1 MSTPVLNNGLFLRDT
16 NYKVSS
22 HVDSY
27 HLVNM
32 LKSSEPMDLGP
43 VDLWAMSQ
51 KVEMPLYQ
59 MASFGGKNTILVDNP
74 RGEYKWQTPVVQD
87 LPYIV
92 ENIETGN
99 NLLGQDGTT
108 FKIKLNKRSFGHG
121 DIITYDKYKGEELF
135 ITADDILPAGDGF
148 IYTVQLVNK
157 NNVASL
163 DKAYL
168 KPGTKFFR
176 KGSAR
181 GEYGEKFSDIGE
193 LSAGFREYYNF
204 VGGAEAHVHYSVS
217 SRAEMMM
224 KGGMNADGT
233 VPVTEIWRSFD
244 ANIAKDPSLTNIDAM
259 VSKMG
264 KDYIKKA
271 YDNGDLSRTFVTKM
285 EAAHLSKIAND
296 IETYLM
302 WGKGG
307 RIKQDGP
314 DDIRL
319 SVGLWDQLDNSF
331 KRIYNKS
338 GFSLELFRSEIFNFY
353 NGKVDF
359 KGPDP
364 SRQIIVQTGMAGMK
378 MVNEAIKKEAF
389 NIAGASAGQNNALFT
404 DMSKA
409 GIGAISGNN
418 AMDLNFGFA
427 FTSYTIPFLA
437 NVKFVLNPAFDNVHT
452 NDIENPI
459 IDGFP
464 LSSYNFIVFD
474 ITDNTNDN
482 IFLLKMKWDSELK
495 WFYQNGTMD
504 YMGRSQGFAS
514 VGNFNGYRVFMSQ
527 MMPSIWVKDPT
538 KVLKIVMRNPITG
551 GSF

>member
-1 MSTPVLNNGLFLRDT
+1 MATPVLNNGLFLRDT

-27 HLVNM
+27 HLANM
-32 LKSSEPMDLGP
+32 LKSSEPMNLGP
-43 VDLWAMSQ
+43 VDLWAMTQ

-59 MASFGGKNTILVDNP
+59 MASFGGKNTIQVNNA
-74 RGEYKWQTPVVQD
+74 RGEYKWQVPVVQD
-87 LPYIV
+87 LPYTTEDV
-92 ENIETGN
+92 ESAAQPGA
-99 NLLGQDGTT
+99 DGTT
-108 FKIKLNKRSFGHG
+108 FKIKLNKRIFGHG
-121 DIITYDKYKGEELF
+121 DIITYDKYNGVELY
-135 ITADDILPAGDGF
+135 ITAEDILPAGDGF
-148 IYTVQLVNK
+148 IYTVQIVNNDNTKYFDK
-157 NNVASL
+157 N
-163 DKAYL
+163 YL
-168 KPGTKFFR
+168 KPGTKYFR

-193 LSAGFREYYNF
+193 ISSGFREFYNF
-204 VGGAEAHVHYSVS
+204 VGGAEAHVHYSIS
-217 SRAEMMM
+217 SRAELMM

-244 ANIAKDPSLTNIDAM
+244 KNLDPAVASLDQM
-259 VSKMG
+259 VAKMG
-264 KDYIKKA
+264 KDYIRKA
-271 YDNGDLSRTFVTKM
+271 YENGNLSRSFVTNL
-285 EAAHLSKIAND
+285 EAAHLSKIATD

-302 WGKGG
+302 WGQGG
-307 RIKQDGP
+307 RVKQDGP

-319 SVGLWDQLDNSF
+319 SVGLWKQLDNSF
-331 KRIYNKS
+331 KRIYNKGS
-338 GFSLELFRSEIFNFY
+338 FNLELFRSEIFNFY

-364 SRQIIVQTGMAGMK
+364 KRQIIVQTGMAGMR
-378 MVNEAIKKEAF
+378 MVNEAIKKEALG
-389 NIAGASAGQNNALFT
+389 AGLLVQAA
-404 DMSKA
+404 D
-409 GIGAISGNN
+409 IGAITGQG
-418 AMDLNFGFA
+418 MDLNFGFA

-482 IFLLKMKWDSELK
+482 IYLLKLQWDNELK

-504 YMGRSQGFAS
+504 YMGRSQGFQSA
-514 VGNFNGYRVFMSQ
+514 GMFNGYRVFMTQ
-527 MMPSIWVKDPT
+527 TMPAIWVKDPT

>member
-32 LKSSEPMDLGP
+32 LKNTEPMDLGP
-43 VDLWAMSQ
+43 VDLWAMTQ

-59 MASFGGKNTILVDNP
+59 MASFGGKNTILVDNA

-92 ENIETGN
+92 EDVEPTNST
-99 NLLGQDGTT
+99 LGIDGTT
-108 FKIKLNKRSFGHG
+108 FKIKLNKRAFGHG
-121 DIITYDKYKGEELF
+121 DIITYDKYKGLEMY
-135 ITADDILPAGDGF
+135 IVADDILPGADGF
-148 IYTVQLVNK
+148 IYTVQLVN
-157 NNVASL
+157 NNSTASL
-163 DKAYL
+163 DKKYL

-181 GEYGEKFSDIGE
+181 GEYGERFSDIGE
-193 LSAGFREYYNF
+193 LNAGFREYYNF

-217 SRAEMMM
+217 SRAELMM
-224 KGGMNADGT
+224 KGGLNADGT

-244 ANIAKDPSLTNIDAM
+244 SNLANDPSLTNIDAM
-259 VSKMG
+259 VNKMG

-271 YDNGDLSRTFVTKM
+271 YDNGTLTRTFLTKM
-285 EAAHLSKIAND
+285 EAAHLSKVAND

-302 WGKGG
+302 WGQGG
-307 RIKQDGP
+307 KIKQDGP

-319 SVGLWDQLDNSF
+319 SVGLWGQLDNSF
-331 KRIYNKS
+331 KRVYNKS

-353 NGKVDF
+353 NGKIEM

-364 SRQIIVQTGMAGMK
+364 QRQIIVQTGMAGMRLI
-378 MVNEAIKKEAF
+378 NEAIKKEAF
-389 NIAGASAGQNNALFT
+389 TANLGSSYTGLVANMDKSGV
-404 DMSKA
+404 
-409 GIGAISGNN
+409 GAISGNN

-459 IDGFP
+459 IDGYP

-482 IFLLKMKWDSELK
+482 IYLLKLKWDSEMK

-504 YMGRSQGFAS
+504 YMGRTQGFAS
-514 VGNFNGYRVFMSQ
+514 SGNFNGYRVFMTQ
-527 MMPSIWVKDPT
+527 TMPSIWVKDPT

>member
-16 NYKVSS
+16 TYKVSS

-27 HLVNM
+27 HLQNM
-32 LKSSEPMDLGP
+32 LRNTEPMDLGP
-43 VDLWAMSQ
+43 VDLWAMTQ

-59 MASFGGKNTILVDNP
+59 MASFGGKNTIMVDNA
-74 RGEYKWQTPVVQD
+74 RGEYKWQTPIVQD

-92 ENIETGN
+92 EDVEPTATS
-99 NLLGQDGTT
+99 LGADGTN
-108 FKIKLNKRSFGHG
+108 FKIKLNRRMFGHG
-121 DIITYDKYKGEELF
+121 DIITYDKYKGLELYVSP
-135 ITADDILPAGDGF
+135 IEDILPSADGF
-148 IYTVQLVNK
+148 VYTVQLVN
-157 NNVASL
+157 NNNTATL
-163 DKAYL
+163 DKKYL

-181 GEYGEKFSDIGE
+181 GEYGERFSDIE
-193 LSAGFREYYNF
+193 LSNGFREFYNF
-204 VGGAEAHVHYSVS
+204 VGGAEAHVHYSIS
-217 SRAEMMM
+217 SRADMML
-224 KGGMNADGT
+224 KGGLNADGT
-233 VPVTEIWRSFD
+233 VPVTEIWRTFD
-244 ANIAKDPSLTNIDAM
+244 KGLDPSITRIDDM
-259 VSKMG
+259 VKTMG
-264 KDYIKKA
+264 KDWVKKS
-271 YDNGDLSRTFVTKM
+271 YDNGNLTRSFVTNL
-285 EAAHLSKIAND
+285 EAAHLSKVAND

-302 WGKGG
+302 WGQGG

-319 SVGLWDQLDNSF
+319 SVGLWSQLDNSY
-331 KRIYNKS
+331 KRIYNKYT
-338 GFSLELFRSEIFNFY
+338 FSLELFRSEIFNFY
-353 NGKVDF
+353 NGKVEF

-364 SRQIIVQTGMAGMK
+364 NRQIIVQTGMAGMR
-378 MVNEAIKKEAF
+378 MVNEGIKKEAF
-389 NIAGASAGQNNALFT
+389 STAGTGTALYANM
-404 DMSKA
+404 DKS
-409 GIGAISGNN
+409 GIGAISGT

-459 IDGFP
+459 IDGYP

-482 IFLLKMKWDSELK
+482 IYLLKLKWDSEMK

-514 VGNFNGYRVFMSQ
+514 SGQFNGYRVYMTQ
-527 MMPSIWVKDPT
+527 TMPSIWVKDPT
-538 KVLKIVMRNPITG
+538 KVLKIVMRNPVTG

>member
-1 MSTPVLNNGLFLRDT
+1 
-16 NYKVSS
+16 
-22 HVDSY
+22 
-27 HLVNM
+27 
-32 LKSSEPMDLGP
+32 MDLGP
-43 VDLWAMSQ
+43 VDLWAMTQ

-59 MASFGGKNTILVDNP
+59 MASFGGKNTISVDNA
-74 RGEYKWQTPVVQD
+74 RGEYKWQTPIVQD
-87 LPYIV
+87 LPYVV
-92 ENIETGN
+92 EDVEPGIAV
-99 NLLGQDGTT
+99 LGQDGTT
-108 FKIKLNKRSFGHG
+108 FKIKLNKRAYGHG
-121 DIITYDKYKGEELF
+121 DIITYDKYKGAELY
-135 ITADDILPAGDGF
+135 ITADDILPSGDGF
-148 IYTVQLVNK
+148 IYTVQLVNNDNLK
-157 NNVASL
+157 SL
-163 DKAYL
+163 SKAYL

-217 SRAEMMM
+217 SRAELMM

-244 ANIAKDPSLTNIDAM
+244 SNIAKDPSLTNIDAM

-264 KDYIKKA
+264 KEYIKKA
-271 YDNGDLSRTFVTKM
+271 YDNGTLTRSFVTKM
-285 EAAHLSKIAND
+285 ESAHLTKIAND
-296 IETYLM
+296 IESYLM
-302 WGKGG
+302 WGQGG

-319 SVGLWDQLDNSF
+319 SVGLWSQLDNSF

-338 GFSLELFRSEIFNFY
+338 SFNLELFRSEIFNFY

-364 SRQIIVQTGMAGMK
+364 NRQIIVQTGMAGMK

-389 NIAGASAGQNNALFT
+389 NTVGSGLVANIDKSG
-404 DMSKA
+404 M
-409 GIGAISGNN
+409 GAISGTN

-482 IFLLKMKWDSELK
+482 IYLLKLKWDSELK

-504 YMGRSQGFAS
+504 YMGRTQGFAS
-514 VGNFNGYRVFMSQ
+514 SGNFNGYRVFMTQ
-527 MMPSIWVKDPT
+527 TMPSIWVKDPT